1 MADTALSKLKVI
13 DLSWYISGPYCTK
26 LFADFGADV
35 IKIERPETGDP
46 SRQIGPFR
54 NDEENVNASGLYAY
68 LNNNKKSITLD
79 LKTEEGIDL
88 VKRLVSTADI
98 VVENFAPGVLKRMG
112 LGYDVL
118 KEVNPKII
126 LTSISTYGQTGDY
139 AHYKGTEFIAQALG
153 GYMTSVGEPTR
164 EPLRAGG
171 QLHLLEYIAGTFAAG
186 ATLAAVRGRNE
197 TGEGAH
203 LDIPI
208 ANFGILQISYPTVQ
222 NSYPTSLFKADMRRP
237 MIPSVHPCKD
247 GFIGISVLTGQQWQN
262 FCFMTEMYDW
272 VEDERFMTLP
282 KRLEHKELFLGRLNQ
297 FLSNYTRE
305 ELMQFGSQWRVPVT
319 PVPTFSDIMD
329 IPHYKER
336 AFFEKVAHK
345 ELGDLWQPG
354 APFRM
359 SETPWAIRNAAP
371 LLGEHT
377 DQILSNMMK
386 TEAVEEV

>member
-1 MADTALSKLKVI
+1 MTNTALSNIRVI
-13 DLSWYISGPYCTK
+13 DLSWYIAGPYCTK
-26 LFADFGADV
+26 LLADFGADI

-46 SRQIGPFR
+46 SRQLGPFR
-54 NDEENVNASGLYAY
+54 NDEENINAGGLYAY

-79 LKTEEGIDL
+79 LKTEEGINII
-88 VKRLVSTADI
+88 KRLVATADI
-98 VVENFAPGVLKRMG
+98 VVENFTPGVLERLG
-112 LGYDVL
+112 LGYDIL
-118 KEVNPKII
+118 KEVNPKIV
-126 LTSISTYGQTGDY
+126 LTSISTYGQTGNY
-139 AHYKGTEFIAQALG
+139 AHFKGTELLAQALG

-186 ATLAAVRGRNE
+186 ATLAAVRDSRK

-203 LDIPI
+203 LDVPI
-208 ANFGILQISYPTVQ
+208 TNFGILQTSYPTVQ

-272 VEDERFMTLP
+272 VEDERFITLP
-282 KRLEHKELFLGRLNQ
+282 KRLQHKGLFLERLNG
-297 FLSNYTRE
+297 FLMNYTRE
-305 ELMQFGSQWRVPVT
+305 ELMQLGSQWRVPVT
-319 PVPTFSDIMD
+319 PVPTFKDIMD

-336 AFFEKVAHK
+336 AFFEKVTHK

-359 SETPWAIRNAAP
+359 SETPWSIRNTAP

-377 DQILSNMMK
+377 DQVLKDILEK
-386 TEAVEEV
+386 EAVEEV

>member
-1 MADTALSKLKVI
+1 MTNTALSNIRVI
-13 DLSWYISGPYCTK
+13 DLSWYIAGPYCTK
-26 LFADFGADV
+26 LLADFGADI

-46 SRQIGPFR
+46 SRQLGPFR
-54 NDEENVNASGLYAY
+54 NDEENINAGGLYAY

-79 LKTEEGIDL
+79 LKSEEGINII
-88 VKRLVSTADI
+88 KRLVATADI
-98 VVENFAPGVLKRMG
+98 VVENFTPGVLERLG
-112 LGYDVL
+112 LGYDIL
-118 KEVNPKII
+118 KEVNPKIV

-139 AHYKGTEFIAQALG
+139 AHFKGTELLAQALG

-186 ATLAAVRGRNE
+186 ATLAAVRDSRK

-203 LDIPI
+203 LDVPI
-208 ANFGILQISYPTVQ
+208 TNFGILQTSYPTVQ

-272 VEDERFMTLP
+272 VEDERFITLP
-282 KRLEHKELFLGRLNQ
+282 KRLQHKGLFLERLNG
-297 FLSNYTRE
+297 FLMNYTRE
-305 ELMQFGSQWRVPVT
+305 ELMQLGSQWRVPVT
-319 PVPTFSDIMD
+319 PVPTFKDIMD

-336 AFFEKVAHK
+336 AFFEKVTHK

-359 SETPWAIRNAAP
+359 SETPWSIRNTAP

-377 DQILSNMMK
+377 DQVLKDILEK
-386 TEAVEEV
+386 EAVEEV

>member
-1 MADTALSKLKVI
+1 MANTALSNIKVI
-13 DLSWYISGPYCTK
+13 DLTWYISGPYCTK
-26 LFADFGADV
+26 LLADFGAEV
-35 IKIERPETGDP
+35 IKIERPVTGDP
-46 SRQIGPFR
+46 ARQIGPFR
-54 NDEENVNASGLYAY
+54 NDEENVNGSGLFAY

-79 LKTEEGIDL
+79 LKTEEGVNMIKQL
-88 VKRLVSTADI
+88 VATADI
-98 VVENFAPGVLKRMG
+98 VVENFAPGVLERLG
-112 LGYDVL
+112 LGYEAL
-118 KEVNPKII
+118 KKVNPKIVY
-126 LTSISTYGQTGDY
+126 TSITTYGQTGDY
-139 AHYKGTEFIAQALG
+139 AQLKGTEFIAQAVS

-186 ATLAAVRGRNE
+186 ATLAALRGSRE

-208 ANFGILQISYPTVQ
+208 ANFGILQLSYPTVQ

-237 MIPSVHPCKD
+237 MLPSVHPCKD

-272 VEDERFMTLP
+272 VEDERFTTLP
-282 KRLEHKELFLGRLNQ
+282 KRLQHKEIFVERLHE
-297 FLSNYTRE
+297 FLSRYTRE
-305 ELMQFGSQWRVPVT
+305 ELMQLGSQWRVPVT
-319 PVPTFSDIMD
+319 LVPTFKDIMD

-336 AFFEKVAHK
+336 SFFKKVSHK
-345 ELGDLWQPG
+345 ELGDIWQPG

-359 SETPWAIRNAAP
+359 SETPWEIRNAAP

-377 DQILSNMMK
+377 QEVREKITK
-386 TEAVEEV
+386 IAHAEEV